1 MVALN
6 ETLFKTKP
14 ENLSMYADDGYFFFD
29 SDKLGVNLG
38 GNLGYGV
45 RLNMK
50 KSG

>member
-6 ETLFKTKP
+6 ETLFQTKP
-14 ENLSMYADDGYFFFD
+14 NNLSMYADDGYFFFNEE
-29 SDKLGVNLG
+29 KLGVQLG

-45 RLNMK
+45 KLNMQ